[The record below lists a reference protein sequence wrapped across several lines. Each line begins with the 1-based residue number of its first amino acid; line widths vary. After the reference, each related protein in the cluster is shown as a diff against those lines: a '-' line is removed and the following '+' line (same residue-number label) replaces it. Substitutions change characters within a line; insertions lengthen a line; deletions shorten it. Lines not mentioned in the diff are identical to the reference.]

1 MAHEQCGQWP
11 LSCSMDRTA
20 AAVHAQHLNT
30 ILSEV
35 PNHLRPLLQ
44 AIAGSLQSLCWASS
58 AVGGVVSAYFSG
70 ALIESYG
77 TRGVFALTAV
87 FPLIVSLS
95 AALISEAPVRQR
107 APRPTDGML
116 GELIILVLADW
127 ITKHSQGSQVSRQ
140 WSPAKKVHESA
151 NCTQKP
157 EMFSIAVVQNI
168 ADQYSLDIHE
178 GWDTMT
184 DVSL

>member
-1 MAHEQCGQWP
+1 
-11 LSCSMDRTA
+11 MDRSGTA
-20 AAVHAQHLNT
+20 GYGQDLDAVLNKAPT
-30 ILSEV
+30 C
-35 PNHLRPLLQ
+35 LRQSLQ

-95 AALISEAPVRQR
+95 AALISEVPVQHR

-116 GELIILVLADW
+116 GENFLVLAGW
-127 ITKHSQGSQVSRQ
+127 KTKHTQGQ
-140 WSPAKKVHESA
+140 SA
-151 NCTQKP
+151 TFTCK
-157 EMFSIAVVQNI
+157 ERARGSKLHSSA
-168 ADQYSLDIHE
+168 
-178 GWDTMT
+178 
-184 DVSL
+184 